1 MLKRGLGLFPLK
13 FGISFNIPHMNQA
26 GALVHVYTDGSI
38 RLNHGGTE
46 MGQGLFVKVAQV
58 VAEVFKVDIDRIRPS
73 RHLDRRGAQHLADR
87 GLDRLGPQRLGGVGG
102 GQHHQA
108 AHGRLRRRAFRRRRE
123 PTSSSPTAT
132 CASPSR
138 AATRS

>member
-1 MLKRGLGLFPLK
+1 
-13 FGISFNIPHMNQA
+13 MNQA

-46 MGQGLFVKVAQV
+46 MGQGLFIKVAQV

-73 RHLDRRGAQHLADR
+73 ATSTAEVPNTSPTAASH
-87 GLDRLGPQRLGGVGG
+87 RLGPERLGGVGG

-108 AHGRLRRRAFRRRRE
+108 AHDRLRRGAFRRPPKAR
-123 PTSSSPTAT
+123 SSSPTAT
-132 CASPSR
+132 CASPNP